1 MCKKLKRECA
11 NTHNC
16 LRIYNKTKQEALE
29 DHRIVEIMELH
40 QNKVSSVC
48 AIAFLFCFFLTFPL
62 KANERYTN
70 HSVLSSGNWVKIQI
84 ENNGI
89 YKLTYA
95 ELKKMGFS
103 DPSKVAVYGYGG
115 WLLDEDF
122 QKPYV
127 DDLPAVPVV
136 TKDDYILFY
145 GRGTTKWEAAKGSSA
160 ASPGNFIHTNNPY
173 STYAYYFLTD
183 AAQMKVA
190 ELSNSS
196 DKTASQRIE
205 TFDDH
210 LLHEKDLIS
219 INYSGRRLFEMLSQP
234 AQVFK
239 DFGDPAKLGIVEDDI
254 YLDGCFVAK
263 ATSSNMN
270 GEIKISFAGDEST
283 HGPYSLQSIDSYRK
297 GIDIN
302 LFRKYTYKPGDNL
315 NVKLEYLKGG
325 RSSIDGYIDYIRLHV
340 KRKLK
345 AYDEPYTFFRS
356 FKAIGH
362 VSRFVIEEA
371 TPACVVMDITDPA
384 NPTIVETELTGST
397 LSFTILEYSTLREF
411 VLVRTDRADFP
422 VPVSKG
428 KVVCPDLHSLS
439 AIDMVIIAPPAFKRE
454 AERLGKEHESK
465 DGLTVKVVAPEDIYN
480 EFSSGTP
487 DATAYRRFMKMLY
500 DKAPTADQRP
510 KYLLL
515 FGDGAYDNRFVT
527 EAWRKIR
534 ENEGAN
540 FLLTFQSEN
549 SLDADSY
556 VTDDYFGFLE
566 DSEGK
571 SITDCTVDIGI
582 GRFPVRSVAEARKV
596 VDKVIRYMN
605 NAELGIW
612 KSETCFIAD
621 DGNNVDKNKGKA
633 NDHMLQADNAAKTVE
648 DNAPEM
654 LAGRL
659 FFDNYTKDFSSSAS
673 YLAVTEEMN
682 KRLRD
687 GLLLINYTG
696 HGSTTSWSDEQ
707 VLTQQMIDKFVYPKL
722 PLWITATCDFCRF
735 DALTTS
741 AGESVFLNGK
751 SGGIALYTTVRVAF
765 GQTNE
770 KINKSLLKELFRQD
784 HRQALGDVVK
794 QVKRA
799 NVSMDTK
806 NLNFTFIGDPALKL
820 ALPTHKIRINTING
834 KDASSDAIGLR
845 AYDEVKVEGEILAP
859 DNAAV
864 DGFNGKLEVK
874 VMDSQIDIT
883 TRNNFRNDTAF
894 TYKDYKNIVYK
905 GSTQVQNGRFSF
917 SFYVPGNIS
926 YSGNAGKMILY
937 ASDSEQK
944 IEAKG
949 SFTNYKVK
957 GTSDNPLGDQE
968 GPEILKLYLNDSTF
982 VSGGQVN
989 PTPFFY
995 ARLWDQTGVDITEG
1009 GIGHD
1014 VMLTIDNKPFTSYN
1028 LNAYYNNL
1036 FGRDGEGEVRFS
1048 VPELSA
1054 GMHEAVFK
1062 AWDIMGNP
1070 TTSSFRFEVV
1080 EGLKPFITN
1089 LVATPT
1095 PAKGNVRFHLSHN
1108 RPESQMKV
1116 GIMVYDISGRL
1127 HWKHEET
1134 GSSEVF
1140 KDYTIDWD
1148 LRNNS
1153 GSHVRPGVYIYRAA
1167 ITTDN
1172 SKEATE
1178 AKKMIILW

>member
-1 MCKKLKRECA
+1 
-11 NTHNC
+11 
-16 LRIYNKTKQEALE
+16 
-29 DHRIVEIMELH
+29 MELH
-40 QNKVSSVC
+40 KRKVSTISGIVC
-48 AIAFLFCFFLTFPL
+48 LLCFCLTFSS
-62 KANERYTN
+62 KANEHYKSN
-70 HSVLSSGNWVKIQI
+70 SILSSGNWVKIQI
-84 ENNGI
+84 DKDGI
-89 YKLTYA
+89 YKLTYS
-95 ELKKMGFS
+95 ELKKMGFN
-103 DPSKVAVYGYGG
+103 DPLRVAVYGYGG
-115 WLLDEDF
+115 WQLDEDF
-122 QKPYV
+122 RKPYV
-127 DDLPAVPVV
+127 DDLPAVPVLR
-136 TKDDYILFY
+136 KDDYILFY
-145 GRGTTKWEAAKGSSA
+145 GRGTTKWEAGKGSGA
-160 ASPGNFIHTNNPY
+160 ASSGHFIHTNNPY

-183 AAQMKVA
+183 AAEMKVA
-190 ELSNSS
+190 EQCKSS
-196 DKTASQRIE
+196 DKKASQRIE

-219 INYSGRRLFEMLSQP
+219 INHSGRRLFEMLSQP
-234 AQVFK
+234 AQIFK
-239 DFGDPAKLGIVEDDI
+239 DFGDPEKLGIVEDNI
-254 YLDGCFVAK
+254 YLDCCFVMK
-263 ATSSNMN
+263 ATSTNMN
-270 GEIKISFAGDEST
+270 GEVKISFAGVESV
-283 HGPYSLQSIDSYRK
+283 HGPYSFQNIDSYTK

-302 LFRKYTYKPGDNL
+302 LFREYTYKSGHNL

-325 RSSIDGYIDYIRLHV
+325 RPSFDGYVDYIRLHV

-356 FKAIGH
+356 FKAINH
-362 VSRFVIEEA
+362 VSRFVIEE
-371 TPACVVMDITDPA
+371 TSPACVVMDITDPA
-384 NPTIVETELTGST
+384 NHTIVETELTGST
-397 LSFTILEYSTLREF
+397 LSFTIPEYSSLREF
-411 VLVRTDRADFP
+411 VLIRTDRPDFP
-422 VPVSKG
+422 APVSKG

-439 AIDMVIIAPPAFKRE
+439 AIDMVIIAPPAFKKE

-465 DGLTVKVVAPEDIYN
+465 DGLTVKVVGPEDIYN
-480 EFSSGTP
+480 EYSSGTP

-500 DKAPTADQRP
+500 DKALTPDERP

-527 EAWRKIR
+527 DAWGKIR

-549 SLDADSY
+549 SLDKDSY

-582 GRFPVRSVAEARKV
+582 GRFPVRSVSDARKV
-596 VDKVIRYMN
+596 VNKVIRYMN
-605 NAELGIW
+605 NEEFGIW

-621 DGNNVDKNKGKA
+621 DGNNADKNKGKA

-648 DNAPEM
+648 DYAPDM

-659 FFDNYTKDFSSSAS
+659 FFDNYMKDFSSSAS
-673 YLAVTEEMN
+673 YPAVTDEMN
-682 KRLRD
+682 KKLKD

-741 AGESVFLNGK
+741 AGESVFLNEK
-751 SGGIALYTTVRVAF
+751 SGGIALYTTVRVAY
-765 GQTNE
+765 GSSNE

-784 HRQALGDVVK
+784 RYQALGDVVK
-794 QVKRA
+794 QVKRD

-820 ALPTHKIRINTING
+820 ALPTHKIRINAING
-834 KDASSDAIGLR
+834 KDASADAIGLR

-859 DNAAV
+859 DNSAV
-864 DGFNGKLEVK
+864 DDFNGKLEVK
-874 VMDSQIDIT
+874 VMDSQTDIT

-894 TYKDYKNIVYK
+894 KYKDYKNIVYK
-905 GSTQVQNGRFSF
+905 GSTQVLNGRFSF

-926 YSGNAGKMILY
+926 YSGNTGKMILY

-957 GTSDNPLGDQE
+957 GTSDNPLDDHE

-995 ARLWDQTGVDITEG
+995 VRLRDQTGVDITEG

-1014 VMLTIDNKPFTSYN
+1014 VMLIIDNKPFTSYN
-1028 LNAYYNNL
+1028 LNPYYNNI
-1036 FGRDGEGEVRFS
+1036 FGQDGEGEVRFS

-1054 GMHEAVFK
+1054 GMHDAVFK
-1062 AWDIMGNP
+1062 VWDIMGNP
-1070 TTSSFRFEVV
+1070 TTCSFRFEVA

-1153 GSHVRPGVYIYRAA
+1153 GTHVRPGIYIYRAA
-1167 ITTDN
+1167 ISTNN
-1172 SKEATE
+1172 SKEVTS
-1178 AKKMIILW
+1178 AKKMVILW